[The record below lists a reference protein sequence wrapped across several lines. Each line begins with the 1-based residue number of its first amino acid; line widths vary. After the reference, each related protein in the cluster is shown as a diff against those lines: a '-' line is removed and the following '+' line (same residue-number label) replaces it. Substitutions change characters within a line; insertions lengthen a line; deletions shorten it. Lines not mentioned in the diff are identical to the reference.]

1 MHVYGTRDLQ
11 RLLGIGPSAV
21 RSFIRAG
28 HVKPRKGA
36 RGQLQFSFQD
46 LIILRTARTLSGAN
60 VPTRRLNR
68 CLKQLREAL
77 PANMPLSGLSIT
89 AIGDQVAVREGR
101 QHWDTQSRQYLLAL
115 EVSVEAGE
123 VQLIA
128 RDATTSNTTAR
139 DTAGRDTAG
148 SGKAV
153 SGKAGGG
160 KAGGDTAEGDTA
172 EGDTAEGDDGTSHY
186 DSGYRLETNN
196 PEEAIAAYRRCLAA
210 NAGHLDARVNCG
222 RLLHLAGRL
231 MDAEKI
237 YREAP
242 EPDATLLFNLA
253 VLLEDSGREAEAM
266 QVYRRA
272 LEADPEL
279 SDAHF
284 NLARLHERAGNRRES
299 FRHLLA
305 YKRSMD

>member
-28 HVKPRKGA
+28 HVRPRKGA
-36 RGQLQFSFQD
+36 RGKLQFSFQD

-77 PANMPLSGLSIT
+77 PANMPLSGLSIS

-115 EVSVEAGE
+115 EVMVEAGE

-128 RDATTSNTTAR
+128 RDTPAN
-139 DTAGRDTAG
+139 
-148 SGKAV
+148 
-153 SGKAGGG
+153 
-160 KAGGDTAEGDTA
+160 
-172 EGDTAEGDDGTSHY
+172 DDGTSHY
-186 DSGYRLETNN
+186 DNGFGLETDD
-196 PEEAIAAYRRCLAA
+196 PEAAIAAYQRCLAA
-210 NAGHLDARVNCG
+210 NTGHLDARVNCG

-231 MDAEKI
+231 LDAEKI

-253 VLLEDSGREAEAM
+253 VLLEDSGREEEAM
-266 QVYRRA
+266 QAYRGA
-272 LEADPEL
+272 LEIDPEL
-279 SDAHF
+279 ADAHF

-305 YKRSMD
+305 YKRATE

>member
-11 RLLGIGPSAV
+11 RLLGIAPSAV

-28 HVKPRKGA
+28 HVKPRKGV

-128 RDATTSNTTAR
+128 RDAPAGASAR
-139 DTAGRDTAG
+139 DAST
-148 SGKAV
+148 S
-153 SGKAGGG
+153 
-160 KAGGDTAEGDTA
+160 
-172 EGDTAEGDDGTSHY
+172 DDGTSHY
-186 DSGYRLETNN
+186 DSGYRLETDD
-196 PEEAIAAYRRCLAA
+196 PEAAIAAYQRCLAA

-231 MDAEKI
+231 MDAETI
-237 YREAP
+237 YRQAP

-253 VLLEDSGREAEAM
+253 VVLEDSGQEAEAM

-272 LEADPEL
+272 LQIDPDL
-279 SDAHF
+279 ADAHF

-305 YKRSMD
+305 YKRTTD

>member
-36 RGQLQFSFQD
+36 RGRLQFSFQD

-77 PANMPLSGLSIT
+77 PDNMPLSGLSIT

-128 RDATTSNTTAR
+128 RDTTVSDTTVNGTAES
-139 DTAGRDTAG
+139 DTAD
-148 SGKAV
+148 S
-153 SGKAGGG
+153 
-160 KAGGDTAEGDTA
+160 
-172 EGDTAEGDDGTSHY
+172 DDGTSHY
-186 DSGYRLETNN
+186 DTAYDLETDN
-196 PEEAIAAYRRCLAA
+196 PEAAIAAYRRCLAA
-210 NAGHLDARVNCG
+210 NTGHLEARANCG

-231 MDAEKI
+231 VDAEKI

-242 EPDATLLFNLA
+242 QPDATVLFNLA
-253 VLLEDSGREAEAM
+253 VLLEDSGREDEAM
-266 QVYRRA
+266 QVYRRT
-272 LEADPEL
+272 LELDPEL
-279 SDAHF
+279 ADAHF

-305 YKRSMD
+305 YRRTID

>member
-11 RLLGIGPSAV
+11 RLLGIGPSSV

-36 RGQLQFSFQD
+36 RGRLQLTLQD
-46 LIILRTARTLSGAN
+46 LIVLRTAHSLSGAN

-68 CLKQLREAL
+68 CLRQLREAL

-101 QHWDTQSRQYLLAL
+101 QHWDTESRQYLLAL
-115 EVSVEAGE
+115 DVSVQAGE

-128 RDATTSNTTAR
+128 REAADDNAPVDANLLVGDSESPSDR
-139 DTAGRDTAG
+139 G
-148 SGKAV
+148 SPGN
-153 SGKAGGG
+153 
-160 KAGGDTAEGDTA
+160 
-172 EGDTAEGDDGTSHY
+172 GTSHY
-186 DSGYRLETNN
+186 ERGYELEEDD
-196 PEEAIAAYRRCLAA
+196 PEAAIAAYQRCIAA
-210 NAGHLDARVNCG
+210 DADHAEARTNCG

-231 MDAEKI
+231 AEAEKI
-237 YREAP
+237 YRGVT
-242 EPDATLLFNLA
+242 EPNGTVLFNLA
-253 VLLEDSGREAEAM
+253 VLLEDSGREPEAL
-266 QVYRRA
+266 QVYRQA
-272 LEADPEL
+272 LDLDPGL
-279 SDAHF
+279 ADAHF

-305 YKRSMD
+305 YKRASDLESPWVF

>member
-128 RDATTSNTTAR
+128 RDATASNTAGR

-148 SGKAV
+148 SGKA
-153 SGKAGGG
+153 GGA
-160 KAGGDTAEGDTA
+160 K
-172 EGDTAEGDDGTSHY
+172 AEGDDGTSHY
-186 DSGYRLETNN
+186 DIAYDLESDN
-196 PEEAIAAYRRCLAA
+196 PEAAIAAYRRCLAA
-210 NAGHLDARVNCG
+210 NTGHLEARANCG

-231 MDAEKI
+231 GDAEKI

-242 EPDATLLFNLA
+242 EPDATVLFNLA
-253 VLLEDSGREAEAM
+253 VLLEDSGREDEAM

-272 LEADPEL
+272 LELDPEL
-279 SDAHF
+279 ADAHF

-305 YKRSMD
+305 YRRTID

>member
-1 MHVYGTRDLQ
+1 MHVYGTGDLQ
-11 RLLGIGPSAV
+11 RLLGIGPSAL

-36 RGQLQFSFQD
+36 RGRLQFSFQD
-46 LIILRTARTLSGAN
+46 LIILRTARTLSGAK

-128 RDATTSNTTAR
+128 RDTPTSPIAQ
-139 DTAGRDTAG
+139 DTSTN
-148 SGKAV
+148 
-153 SGKAGGG
+153 
-160 KAGGDTAEGDTA
+160 
-172 EGDTAEGDDGTSHY
+172 DDGTSHY
-186 DSGYRLETNN
+186 DSGYQLEAAD
-196 PEEAIAAYRRCLAA
+196 PEAAIAAYQRCLAA
-210 NAGHLDARVNCG
+210 DTGHLDARVNCG

-231 MDAEKI
+231 VDAEKI

-253 VLLEDSGREAEAM
+253 VLLEDSGREAEAI
-266 QVYRRA
+266 QVYRRV
-272 LEADPEL
+272 LETDAEFA
-279 SDAHF
+279 DAHF
-284 NLARLHERAGNRRES
+284 NLARLHERSGNRRES

>member
-36 RGQLQFSFQD
+36 RGRLQFSFQD

-77 PANMPLSGLSIT
+77 PANIPLSGLSIT

-128 RDATTSNTTAR
+128 RDTTTSATTTS
-139 DTAGRDTAG
+139 DTAG
-148 SGKAV
+148 S
-153 SGKAGGG
+153 
-160 KAGGDTAEGDTA
+160 
-172 EGDTAEGDDGTSHY
+172 DTAEGDDGTSHY
-186 DSGYRLETNN
+186 DTAYDLETDN
-196 PEEAIAAYRRCLAA
+196 PEAAIAAYRRCLAA
-210 NAGHLDARVNCG
+210 NTGHLEARANCG

-231 MDAEKI
+231 VDAEKV

-242 EPDATLLFNLA
+242 EPDATVLFNLA
-253 VLLEDSGREAEAM
+253 VLLEDSGREDEAM

-272 LEADPEL
+272 LELDPEL
-279 SDAHF
+279 ADAHF

-305 YKRSMD
+305 YRRTID